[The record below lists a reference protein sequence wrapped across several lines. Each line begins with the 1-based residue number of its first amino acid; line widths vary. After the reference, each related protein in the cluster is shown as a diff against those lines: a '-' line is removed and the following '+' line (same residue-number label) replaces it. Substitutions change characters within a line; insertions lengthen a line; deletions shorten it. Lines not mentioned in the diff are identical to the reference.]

1 MYFFD
6 KMDPIIGKIV
16 CRMGNSTNIKKLY
29 LNRRRKKFIQ
39 MTNHNFYM
47 NLAIENARAMK
58 GQTDPNPLVGS
69 VIINDNRIVGI
80 GTHLKAGEPH
90 AEIHAIRMAGE
101 NARGGTIYVTLEPCS
116 HYGRTGPCAVAI
128 VEAGIKKVVIA
139 TLDPNP
145 VVAGNGVK
153 ILEEAGIE
161 VIVGIM
167 EEESRKMNE
176 VFNKFIV
183 EKKPFVTM
191 KAGSTLDGKIATH
204 SADSKW
210 ITSTEARHDVHKLRN
225 ENMAILVGV
234 NTVIEDDPE
243 LTTRI
248 PNGRNPIRVILDST
262 LRIPLDSKVVSDS
275 KAETWIFTAREYDK
289 KAEKQLNARGIS
301 IYPTSGM
308 KQVDPNDVVRILG
321 EKLVSSVLI
330 EGGGSIHAA
339 FLENK
344 LVDKVEIYIAPKLV
358 GGVHA
363 PTFLEGAGVE
373 LMRDAVDLEG
383 LSISP
388 VGKDYKF
395 TGYPLYTRKRT

>member
-1 MYFFD
+1 
-6 KMDPIIGKIV
+6 
-16 CRMGNSTNIKKLY
+16 
-29 LNRRRKKFIQ
+29 
-39 MTNHNFYM
+39 MTNHEFYM
-47 NLAIENARAMK
+47 NLALENAHAMK

-69 VIINDNRIVGI
+69 VIVNENRIVGI

-90 AEIHAIRMAGE
+90 AEIHALRMAGE
-101 NARGGTIYVTLEPCS
+101 KANGGTIYVTLEPCS
-116 HYGRTGPCAVAI
+116 HFGRTGPCAIAI

-153 ILEEAGIE
+153 ILEDAGIE
-161 VIVGIM
+161 VVVGVL
-167 EEESRKMNE
+167 EEKSRKMNE

-183 EKKPFVTM
+183 EQKPFITM

-204 SADSKW
+204 TADSKW
-210 ITSTEARHDVHKLRN
+210 ITSAEARNDVHVLRN

-248 PNGRNPIRVILDST
+248 PNGRNPIRIILDST
-262 LRIPLDSKVVSDS
+262 LRIPLDSKVVTDGQ
-275 KAETWIFTAREYDK
+275 AETWIFTAQTYNEDAK
-289 KAEKQLNARGIS
+289 KKLEERGVS
-301 IYPTSGM
+301 IYHTSGI
-308 KQVDPNDVVRILG
+308 KHVDPNDVVRILG

-339 FLENK
+339 FLENQ

-358 GGVHA
+358 GGTEA
-363 PTFLEGAGVE
+363 PTFLEGTGVE
-373 LMRDAVDLEG
+373 LMRDAVDLEN
-383 LSISP
+383 LQITQI
-388 VGKDYKF
+388 GKDFKF
-395 TGYPLYTRKRT
+395 TGYPKYTKKQSEGV

>member
-1 MYFFD
+1 
-6 KMDPIIGKIV
+6 
-16 CRMGNSTNIKKLY
+16 
-29 LNRRRKKFIQ
+29 
-39 MTNHNFYM
+39 M
-47 NLAIENARAMK
+47 NLALENARAMK

-69 VIINDNRIVGI
+69 VIINENRIVGI

-101 NARGGTIYVTLEPCS
+101 KARGGTIYVTLEPCS
-116 HYGRTGPCAVAI
+116 HFGRTGPCAIAI

-145 VVAGNGVK
+145 VVSGNGVK
-153 ILEEAGIE
+153 ILEDAGIE
-161 VIVGIM
+161 VVVGVM
-167 EEESRKMNE
+167 EEKSRKMNE

-183 EKKPFVTM
+183 EQKPFVTM

-204 SADSKW
+204 TADSKW
-210 ITSTEARHDVHKLRN
+210 ITSAEARNDVHVLRN

-248 PNGRNPIRVILDST
+248 PNGRNPIRIILDST
-262 LRIPLDSKVVSDS
+262 LRIPLDSKVVTDGQ
-275 KAETWIFTAREYDK
+275 AETWIFTANQYNKDAK
-289 KAEKQLNARGIS
+289 KSLEERGIS
-301 IYPTSGM
+301 IYHTSGI

-321 EKLVSSVLI
+321 EKLISSVLI

-339 FLENK
+339 FLENQ

-358 GGVHA
+358 GGSQA
-363 PTFLEGAGVE
+363 PTFLEGTGIE
-373 LMRDAVDLEG
+373 LMRDAVDLEDLQITQIG
-383 LSISP
+383 N
-388 VGKDYKF
+388 DFKF
-395 TGYPLYTRKRT
+395 TGYPKYTKKQAEGV